1 METPTLVIVSGSAV
15 TVWDCLKDDEHE
27 HNSSSTVTFYPQGDL
42 KVADICWNHNG
53 QGTKEKNL
61 RPLHVIVLL
70 ETHMF
75 STLTRDI

>member
-61 RPLHVIVLL
+61 YFSECHSPSGNSHVLH
-70 ETHMF
+70 
-75 STLTRDI
+75 TRDI